1 MQITHEQISDGLD
14 RALYVTNERVET
26 AIFLALGREKPLLIE
41 GPAGAGK
48 TEVAKVLAEIL
59 HTELI
64 RLQCY
69 EGLDEARALEEW
81 NYQKQLL
88 RMQADEQQGIRWE
101 ELSEHIF
108 SRVFLLERP
117 LLKAIT
123 SPSRVVLLI
132 DEVDKADEEFEAFL
146 LELLSD
152 FQVSVPE
159 LGTLKARER
168 PVVILTSNRARELSE
183 ALRRRC
189 LHLFIDFPGSE
200 QERKIIE
207 LKVPELDAKLA
218 AEAARFVGA
227 IRKLGLR
234 KPPSIAE
241 TLDWARANSTPTRC
255 APRWAS
261 CSSTKTIAPRWNR
274 KPRRSRRVV
283 NPRRRSM
290 PRLRDQLVSFIA
302 ALREAGVRI
311 SVAESIDAM
320 NAVAAVGLER
330 ARMHEAL
337 AAALIKDEAD
347 RAIFDEAFNR
357 FFAVPRAHR
366 GEHPD
371 QRGDQISAAA
381 GRGRPGEDPSPRD
394 DAPPR
399 KSEAPRDRAGASD
412 RDEKSSPSD
421 AKPSKKTRTAHRD

>member
-1 MQITHEQISDGLD
+1 MKNDSTAASFDDAIATFNRGAYFEAAEMFETAAHSADDDLKGLIVAFNQISAAFHLRFERGGRQASINLMSQAMIALDDMKPARGGVDVRAAVRRAGSLHRRGARDPARRARRPQASRPNFPRTPPRPEDQPRLNVMNITHEQISDGLK
-14 RALYVTNERVET
+14 RAKYVTNERVET
-26 AIFLALGREKPLLIE
+26 AIFLALALEKPLLIE

-69 EGLDEARALEEW
+69 EGLDEARALYEW

-88 RMQADEQQGIRWE
+88 RMQADEQQGLRWE

-108 SRVFLLERP
+108 SRDFLLERP
-117 LLKAIT
+117 LLRAIT
-123 SPSRVVLLI
+123 SPGRVVLLI

-159 LGTLKARER
+159 LGTLKAHER
-168 PVVILTSNRARELSE
+168 PAVILTSNRARELSE

-189 LHLFIDFPGSE
+189 LHLFIDFPGTE

-241 TLDWARANSTPTRC
+241 TLDWARAL
-255 APRWAS
+255 
-261 CSSTKTIAPRWNR
+261 
-274 KPRRSRRVV
+274 V
-283 NPRRRSM
+283 
-290 PRLRDQLVSFIA
+290 RL
-302 ALREAGVRI
+302 GVR
-311 SVAESIDAM
+311 ELDTDAVRT
-320 NAVAAVGLER
+320 ALGVLLK
-330 ARMHEAL
+330 HE
-337 AAALIKDEAD
+337 DD
-347 RAIFDEAFNR
+347 RAKVESKA
-357 FFAVPRAHR
+357 
-366 GEHPD
+366 
-371 QRGDQISAAA
+371 STL
-381 GRGRPGEDPSPRD
+381 
-394 DAPPR
+394 APHKR
-399 KSEAPRDRAGASD
+399 
-412 RDEKSSPSD
+412 
-421 AKPSKKTRTAHRD
+421 